1 MKSIWLKFIV
11 VPAAILLV
19 SGAFCSLWAQE
30 DSERVAS
37 SEDPS
42 VIESQ
47 GLFRSIEE
55 KRLEI
60 ERIVGDLERANGES
74 REALEVRISELAED
88 LIQDVHALATQ
99 VVAREEGG
107 QGVSADRGRVADM
120 LEKISGYIR
129 TAIGRVEEEMGDL
142 EGRRD
147 EAPPEDVVKIEDR
160 MIVLDERLNR
170 DLEMLLEQVGAMD
183 SFGLDSGDDKE
194 FFESFLEA
202 RAALL
207 AGKIELTREGLAA
220 VERRLQ
226 ASPEDS
232 ALLLEFDLM
241 RQRIDDHVANL
252 NSTVGMMESLDLD
265 TADYQQ
271 LIFEV
276 TGEITTGV
284 LSGDVLAGLMSTWTG
299 NAVDWITTTGPG
311 LFFKLV
317 LFLLILLV
325 FRILSRVSRKV
336 VRKAIQASSLKVS
349 QLLERTALSVTGA
362 AVMILGILV
371 ALSQL
376 GFEVGPLLAG
386 LGVAGFIIGFA
397 LQDTLGNFAAG
408 VMILLYRPYDVG
420 DLIEVAGGSGKV
432 NDMSLVA
439 TTILTLDH
447 QTLVIPNSKIWG
459 DVIKNVTAQKERRID
474 MVFGISYSD
483 DIPHAERVLGEILE
497 NHEKVLDDPEPMVR
511 LHNLGES
518 SVDFIVR
525 PWVAT
530 GDYWDVYWDI
540 TREVKMRF
548 DAEGISIP
556 FPQRDLHI
564 FEEKAPDNS

>member
-1 MKSIWLKFIV
+1 MKSIWPKFV
-11 VPAAILLV
+11 VLLIAVVSV
-19 SGAFCSLWAQE
+19 SGAFYSLEAQQNPE
-30 DSERVAS
+30 PAATA
-37 SEDPS
+37 EDPLL
-42 VIESQ
+42 IEYRE
-47 GLFRSIEE
+47 LFQAIEVKKQE
-55 KRLEI
+55 FDRI
-60 ERIVGDLERANGES
+60 EGEMTATAG
-74 REALEVRISELAED
+74 EDQKALEMRAAELALD
-88 LIQDVHALATQ
+88 LVDDVQKLAAN
-99 VVAREEGG
+99 VVAREEEG
-107 QGVSADRGRVADM
+107 QDASADRERVADM
-120 LEKISGYIR
+120 LQRVSR
-129 TAIGRVEEEMGDL
+129 FARNAIGRLDAEMSVLGARHEAASPEETVE
-142 EGRRD
+142 
-147 EAPPEDVVKIEDR
+147 IEDQF
-160 MIVLDERLNR
+160 VAVDARLNR
-170 DLEMLLEQVGAMD
+170 ALEIFLGHVEVMD
-183 SFGLDSGDDKE
+183 TFSLDTGGDKE
-194 FFESFLEA
+194 FLDTFLTE
-202 RAALL
+202 RAVLL
-207 AGKIELTREGLAA
+207 AGRIELTREDLTAL
-220 VERRLQ
+220 ERRLD
-226 ASPEDS
+226 ASPDDA
-232 ALLLEFDLM
+232 ALLSEFELL
-241 RQRIDDHVANL
+241 RQRLDGHVADL
-252 NSTVGMMESLDLD
+252 DAAAGMMESLEID
-265 TADYQQ
+265 TADYRQ
-271 LIFEV
+271 LLFEV
-276 TGEITTGV
+276 TGEITTDV
-284 LSGDVLAGLMSTWTG
+284 LSTDVLAGLMSTWTG
-299 NAVDWITTTGPG
+299 NAVDWITDTGPG
-311 LFFKLV
+311 IFFKVV

-325 FRILSRVSRKV
+325 FRILSRISRKV
-336 VRKAIQASSLKVS
+336 MRKAIQTSSLKVS

-530 GDYWDVYWDI
+530 DDYWDVYWDI